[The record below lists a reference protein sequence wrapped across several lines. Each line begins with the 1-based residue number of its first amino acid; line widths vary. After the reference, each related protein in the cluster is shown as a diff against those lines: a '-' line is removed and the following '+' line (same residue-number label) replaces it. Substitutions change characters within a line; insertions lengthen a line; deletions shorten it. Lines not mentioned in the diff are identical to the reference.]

1 VAAEYQAMPR
11 LLGDDSGQG
20 LLEYAIIIAFVAL
33 VAVGVVTLFGKKTV
47 NSLNN
52 SAALVP
58 N

>member
-1 VAAEYQAMPR
+1 MPR